1 MDRRSGGQGGWV
13 GMIVLLLALV
23 IVAWLAKDA
32 LKKYGM
38 IPDAE
43 TAAMR
48 AGTPGERSGSAAAGD
63 VERADPTTS
72 APPPTS
78 AIERARGVENTLKQE
93 SGRRGGDY

>member
-1 MDRRSGGQGGWV
+1 MDRRMSRQGGWI

-38 IPDAE
+38 MPDAE
-43 TAAMR
+43 TTVIR
-48 AGTPGERSGSAAAGD
+48 AGTPGERTGSAAAGD

-72 APPPTS
+72 TPAPTS